1 MSEQSRK
8 CKMISLR
15 LSEPEYEDLKAHYR
29 AHGARNISELARLAL
44 QRMVVEKAASQDGV
58 AAKLSKLDERVQQL
72 EVEFSIFLER
82 ERSQQPALE
91 PCEVTSRH

>member
-15 LSEPEYEDLKAHYR
+15 LSEPEYEGLKAHYR
-29 AHGARNISELARLAL
+29 AYGARNISELARLAL
-44 QRMVVEKAASQDGV
+44 QRMVVEPAGSQDGV
-58 AAKLSKLDERVQQL
+58 AAKLSELHKRVHQL
-72 EVEFSIFLER
+72 EVEFSTFLER
-82 ERSQQPALE
+82 ERSQPPTLE